1 MHPTQYN
8 IGGRNVSVQWPKRC
22 DTVNPFNGLI
32 PFEVSSVEQD
42 YSVVY
47 DCDLTPM
54 EDAKTLSEFQLAENG
69 SSCRFSV
76 KDETLQ
82 FAMYGRLRGK
92 MLVCMHHR
100 FGSSE
105 VRATAC
111 SDNAAL
117 RFSFWFAY
125 GMLTACRR
133 LTFVHSSV
141 IVYDGRAV
149 LFLGESGTGKST
161 HSRLWLETI
170 KGSRLL
176 NDDSP
181 MLSTADGIPMVYG
194 SPWSGKT
201 ACYIQRHFPLAAVV
215 RLSKAP
221 RNLIRRLTVPA
232 ALGALQ
238 PSLPPAL
245 MQHEGYADLLIDI
258 ISDTISAVPFY
269 HLECLP
275 DADAARVCFK
285 AVFGH

>member
-1 MHPTQYN
+1 MHSALYN
-8 IGGRNVSVQWPKRC
+8 IGGRNVSVLWPKSC
-22 DTVNPFNGLI
+22 NTVNPFNGLI
-32 PFEVSSVEQD
+32 PFEVSAVEQD

-47 DCDLTPM
+47 DCDLRLM
-54 EDAKTLSEFQLAENG
+54 EDAQTLSEFYFAETD
-69 SSCRFSV
+69 SSCLFSV
-76 KDETLQ
+76 KDDTLQ
-82 FAMYGRLRGK
+82 FAMYERLCGR

-100 FGSSE
+100 FGTSE

-111 SDNAAL
+111 SDNSAL

-125 GMLTACRR
+125 GMLTAYQR

-141 IVYDGRAV
+141 IVFDGRAV

-161 HSRLWLETI
+161 HSRLWLENI
-170 KGSRLL
+170 NGARLL

-181 MLSTADGIPMVYG
+181 MLSTADGVPMVYG

-201 ACYIQRHFPLAAVV
+201 PCYVHRHFPLAAVV

-221 RNLIRRLTVPA
+221 CNIIHRLTVPA

-245 MQHEGYADLLIDI
+245 MQHDGYADLLIDL

-285 AVFGH
+285 AVFNH